1 MTAPRYIVLEK
12 QRGKTPLQA
21 IEDWKQNHPEFADV
35 PASYAGRLDPMAS
48 GKLIVLLGE
57 ECKRKDRYIGLDKE
71 YEVTIVFDLSTDTS
85 DALGL
90 AKYADKQ
97 TAASKSEIRKALAKL
112 TGSHRV
118 PYPGYSSK
126 TVNGIPLFM
135 YALRGELD
143 TVVIPEH
150 IETIHRTALLDLN
163 QVSKDELLVRIK
175 SDLSIVPS
183 SDEPSKELG
192 QDFRQHAIRAR
203 WKEVFDSLPER
214 DFQILTIRVT
224 CASGTYMRSLSS
236 RLAQEL
242 GTTAFALSIHRS
254 KIGRHVSIGPF
265 GFWLKQY

>member
-12 QRGKTPLQA
+12 KRGETPLQA
-21 IEDWKQNHPEFADV
+21 IEEWKRSHPEFADV

-48 GKLIVLLGE
+48 GKLLVLLGE

-71 YEVTIVFDLSTDTS
+71 YEVMIALDLSTDTS

-90 AKYADKQ
+90 AKYAGKQ
-97 TAASKSEIRKALAKL
+97 TDASESDIRKALAKL
-112 TGSHRV
+112 TGSHRA

-126 TVNGIPLFM
+126 TVNGTPLFM
-135 YALRGELD
+135 YALRGKLD
-143 TVVIPEH
+143 TIVIPEH
-150 IETIHRTALLDLN
+150 IETIYKTTLIDLK
-163 QVSKDELLVRIK
+163 QVSKDELSARIGL
-175 SDLSIVPS
+175 DLNIVPT

-192 QDFRQHAIRAR
+192 QDFRQHEIRAR

-214 DFQILTIRVT
+214 QFSILTLRIT

-254 KIGRHVSIGPF
+254 KIGRYVSIGPF
-265 GFWLKQY
+265 GFWSKLF